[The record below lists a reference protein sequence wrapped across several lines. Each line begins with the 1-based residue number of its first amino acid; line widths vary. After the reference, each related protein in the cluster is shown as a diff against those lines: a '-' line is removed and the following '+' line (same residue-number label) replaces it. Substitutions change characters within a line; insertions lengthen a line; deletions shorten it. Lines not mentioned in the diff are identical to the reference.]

1 MMKLLTLPILL
12 STTLLLAAPFAR
24 AADKPVINT
33 APPKAPSETDAEEL
47 EPEVNII
54 KRDDK
59 VIEEYRLNG
68 RLYKIKI
75 TPKNAPPYFLVDND
89 GDGSFETRRL
99 ESDLEP
105 NILIPQWVLFR
116 W

>member
-1 MMKLLTLPILL
+1 MLMK
-12 STTLLLAAPFAR
+12 TTKHLALV
-24 AADKPVINT
+24 AAALIWSWPAAGADEPVNT

-59 VIEEYRLNG
+59 TIEEYRLNG
-68 RLYKIKI
+68 RLYKIKV
-75 TPKNAPPYFLVDND
+75 TPKNAPPYFLVDSD
-89 GDGSFETRRL
+89 GDGSFETRRGQ
-99 ESDLEP
+99 SDLEP
-105 NILIPQWVLFR
+105 DIMIPQWVLFR

>member
-1 MMKLLTLPILL
+1 MMKLLTFPALL
-12 STTLLLAAPFAR
+12 CATALAFTPLAR
-24 AADKPVINT
+24 AEKAVIDT

-59 VIEEYRLNG
+59 TIEEYRLNG
-68 RLYKIKI
+68 RLYKIRV
-75 TPKNAPPYFLVDND
+75 TPRNAPPYFLVDRD

-105 NILIPQWVLFR
+105 DILIPQWVLFR